1 MFGNLSEKNC
11 LCGKE
16 HIFTSKVVTEKGAIN
31 KLPSILKEIG
41 AGSAFVIADKNTYS
55 AAATVVEMEALLKLF
70 ILI

>member
-31 KLPSILKEIG
+31 KLPLILKEIG
-41 AGSAFVIADKNTYS
+41 GVPDNSKFKDTA
-55 AAATVVEMEALLKLF
+55 
-70 ILI
+70 